1 MDQSN
6 TCKALHPDVIQRF
19 GEEVL
24 GTMGLADILVWINE
38 KVVMFNAEMV
48 NIMCD
53 IRTKGLRKAFKEP
66 GLWQDKKEDE
76 DTPEE

>member
-1 MDQSN
+1 
-6 TCKALHPDVIQRF
+6 
-19 GEEVL
+19 
-24 GTMGLADILVWINE
+24 MGLADILVWINE